1 MLRNIWIL
9 LAFLSAPVLADP
21 GLDAVKNLGRLNGEA
36 LACGQMALVDRIRI
50 SVVHGAPKTREVGE
64 TFEAATSERFLAFG
78 KDKAACPEGRK
89 LSERIEAAIQAMRT
103 AFAEQ
108 LK

>member
-9 LAFLSAPVLADP
+9 LVFLSAPAFADQ
-21 GLDAVKNLGRLNGEA
+21 GLETVKALGRLNGEA

-64 TFEAATSERFLAFG
+64 TFEAATSERFLAIG
-78 KDKAACPEGRK
+78 KDKAACADARK

-108 LK
+108 YK

>member
-1 MLRNIWIL
+1 MLRNIWII
-9 LAFLSAPVLADP
+9 LAFLSAPAFADP
-21 GLDAVKNLGRLNGEA
+21 GLEAVKALGRLNGEA

-64 TFEAATSERFLAFG
+64 TFEAATSERFLAIG
-78 KDKAACPEGRK
+78 KDKSACPDGRQ
-89 LSERIEAAIQAMRT
+89 LSDRVETAIQAMRT

-108 LK
+108 FK

>member
-9 LAFLSAPVLADP
+9 LAFLSAPAFADP
-21 GLDAVKNLGRLNGEA
+21 GLDAIRTLGRLNGEA

-50 SVVHGAPKTREVGE
+50 TVVHGAPKTREVGE
-64 TFEAATSERFLAFG
+64 TFEAATSERFLALG
-78 KDKAACPEGRK
+78 KDKSACPDGRK
-89 LSERIEAAIQAMRT
+89 LSDLIESAIQAMHK